1 MAETNLSTLNT
12 FRTMILQLLAV
23 TTLGPHAGNRD
34 GVTSNLTHISCVQT
48 LGVSFNLFFLTPLV
62 LRIVPG
68 REQPCL
74 GNGGILSFEGKKRYI
89 LKSNSLSK
97 SKKVSHSKRLKWD

>member
-1 MAETNLSTLNT
+1 MVRTLATETVSL
-12 FRTMILQLLAV
+12 
-23 TTLGPHAGNRD
+23 P
-34 GVTSNLTHISCVQT
+34 TSHISPASKHSVYP
-48 LGVSFNLFFLTPLV
+48 SIFFFFLTPLV

-68 REQPCL
+68 REQSCL

-97 SKKVSHSKRLKWD
+97 SKKVPHSKRLKWD